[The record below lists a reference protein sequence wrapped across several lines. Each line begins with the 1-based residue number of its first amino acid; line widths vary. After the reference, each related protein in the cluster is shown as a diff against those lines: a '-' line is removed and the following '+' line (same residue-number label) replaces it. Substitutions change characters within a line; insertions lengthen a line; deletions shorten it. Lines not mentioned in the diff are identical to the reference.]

1 MANYVYNLIR
11 CKDIKSLNTLS
22 TYIISSNE
30 FNCNEIIPMS
40 NDPKQVFKEILEG
53 GLLDYDQDTQRLFL
67 EQYTVKNLW
76 RKIYWGCTSFW
87 RFHVDAT
94 KMEVQFTTD
103 WTAPFGVI
111 KALKEQGL
119 DFDWYYIYEAYDKCY
134 TAEFSLTECVEMEVP
149 IKDNRVKDFCDI
161 WISQDN

>member
-76 RKIYWGCTSFW
+76 RKIYWGCTGFW
-87 RFHVDAT
+87 RFHVDAI

-103 WTAPFGVI
+103 WTAPFGIVNGYS
-111 KALKEQGL
+111 A
-119 DFDWYYIYEAYDKCY
+119 
-134 TAEFSLTECVEMEVP
+134 
-149 IKDNRVKDFCDI
+149 KDR
-161 WISQDN
+161 ISS